1 MVNCFVICLGIKV
14 KDKWREFNEV
24 CKDYVDDY
32 ILVFNDVYFLMVS
45 LGVGDKLV
53 IDKLLILLKE
63 FVKYE
68 KKNLLIFLFFKYS

>member
-24 CKDYVDDY
+24 VKDYVDDY

-68 KKNLLIFLFFKYS
+68 KKNY

>member
-1 MVNCFVICLGIKV
+1 MDINGSFVICLGIKV

-32 ILVFNDVYFLMVS
+32 ILIFNDVYFLMVS

-53 IDKLLILLKE
+53 MDKLLILLKE

-68 KKNLLIFLFFKYS
+68 IKIY

>member
-1 MVNCFVICLGIKV
+1 MVNCFVKCFKGIKV

-63 FVKYE
+63 FVKYD
-68 KKNLLIFLFFKYS
+68 KNFINFFIF

>member
-1 MVNCFVICLGIKV
+1 MVNCFVICFKGIKV

-68 KKNLLIFLFFKYS
+68 KKFIYFFIF

>member
-1 MVNCFVICLGIKV
+1 M

-32 ILVFNDVYFLMVS
+32 ILVFNDVYFLMGS

-68 KKNLLIFLFFKYS
+68 KKFINFFIF

>member
-1 MVNCFVICLGIKV
+1 MVNCFVIYVCFKGIKV

-32 ILVFNDVYFLMVS
+32 ILIFNDVYFLMVS

-53 IDKLLILLKE
+53 MDKLLILLKE
-63 FVKYE
+63 FVKYD
-68 KKNLLIFLFFKYS
+68 KNFVNFFIF

>member
-1 MVNCFVICLGIKV
+1 MDINGSFVICLGIKV

-68 KKNLLIFLFFKYS
+68 IKFY